1 MRSGTRKTVITAIC
15 LVAIIVVLRLL
26 APYAVEK
33 GVNYAIAS
41 TPGLSGHVG
50 DVDIALYRGAY
61 QVQDIELNLVDGG
74 LQKPLIKIQQ
84 LDISVLW
91 SALFRGSIVS
101 EMTFLKPQ
109 FYYADTAG
117 QEEKVNEDVQDEQ
130 TWITLANKLV
140 PFSIDRID
148 IIDGKLMFET
158 ISNERKTHSE
168 IQDIHGQITNLTNSK
183 ARSGSLVTNM
193 RITAEIAGV
202 CPLSLSGSYDPYAQ
216 KPTFNLD
223 VEMQRLPMMHIDHL
237 ISFYSPFDVEAGQ
250 LDFAMEFAAKQGVVS
265 GYVKAGV
272 YDLSVFD
279 WQEDVVQDGD
289 NPFQWLFEAVTGGI
303 AELFEGGNKDLVATR
318 IPLEGNI
325 DDIETP
331 LWPAIGAIIR
341 NAFIKSLDIKVDET
355 VTLPLSTGTNDRQQQ
370 FAVQRKH

>member
-1 MRSGTRKTVITAIC
+1 M
-15 LVAIIVVLRLL
+15 IVVISLAVILGVLRVL
-26 APYAVEK
+26 APYAAEK
-33 GVNYAIAS
+33 GVNYAIET

-61 QVQDIELNLVDGG
+61 QVEDIELNLVDGN
-74 LQKPLIKIQQ
+74 LQKPLIKIKQ
-84 LDISVLW
+84 LDISILW

-101 EMTFLKPQ
+101 EMTFLNPQ
-109 FYYADTAG
+109 FYYADNAG
-117 QEEKVNEDVQDEQ
+117 EEETVNEDVQDEQ

-158 ISNERKTHSE
+158 ISNERKTHTE
-168 IQDIHGQITNLTNSK
+168 IQDVHGQITNLTNS
-183 ARSGSLVTNM
+183 RERTGSLVTNM
-193 RITAEIAGV
+193 RLTAEIAGV

-223 VEMQRLPMMHIDHL
+223 IEMQRLPMMHIDHL

-250 LDFAMEFAAKQGVVS
+250 LDFAMELASKQGEVS

-279 WQEDVVQDGD
+279 WQEDVVKDGD
-289 NPFQWLFEAVTGGI
+289 NPFQWLFEAITGGI
-303 AELFEGGNKDLVATR
+303 GELFEGGKKDLIATR
-318 IPLEGNI
+318 VPLEGNI
-325 DDIETP
+325 DNIETP
-331 LWPAIGAIIR
+331 LWPAIIAIIR

-355 VTLPLSTGTNDRQQQ
+355 VSLPEPSAAPSARQSP
-370 FAVQRKH
+370 AYLRNS

>member
-1 MRSGTRKTVITAIC
+1 
-15 LVAIIVVLRLL
+15 
-26 APYAVEK
+26 
-33 GVNYAIAS
+33 
-41 TPGLSGHVG
+41 
-50 DVDIALYRGAY
+50 
-61 QVQDIELNLVDGG
+61 
-74 LQKPLIKIQQ
+74 
-84 LDISVLW
+84 
-91 SALFRGSIVS
+91 
-101 EMTFLKPQ
+101 MTFLKPQ

-117 QEEKVNEDVQDEQ
+117 EEEEVNEDVQDEQ

-355 VTLPLSTGTNDRQQQ
+355 VTLSLSTGTNDRQQQ

>member
-1 MRSGTRKTVITAIC
+1 
-15 LVAIIVVLRLL
+15 
-26 APYAVEK
+26 
-33 GVNYAIAS
+33 
-41 TPGLSGHVG
+41 
-50 DVDIALYRGAY
+50 
-61 QVQDIELNLVDGG
+61 
-74 LQKPLIKIQQ
+74 
-84 LDISVLW
+84 
-91 SALFRGSIVS
+91 
-101 EMTFLKPQ
+101 MTFLKPQ

-117 QEEKVNEDVQDEQ
+117 EEEEVNEDVQDEQ

-223 VEMQRLPMMHIDHL
+223 VEMQRLSMMHIDHL

>member
-1 MRSGTRKTVITAIC
+1 
-15 LVAIIVVLRLL
+15 
-26 APYAVEK
+26 
-33 GVNYAIAS
+33 
-41 TPGLSGHVG
+41 
-50 DVDIALYRGAY
+50 
-61 QVQDIELNLVDGG
+61 
-74 LQKPLIKIQQ
+74 
-84 LDISVLW
+84 
-91 SALFRGSIVS
+91 
-101 EMTFLKPQ
+101 
-109 FYYADTAG
+109 
-117 QEEKVNEDVQDEQ
+117 
-130 TWITLANKLV
+130 
-140 PFSIDRID
+140 
-148 IIDGKLMFET
+148 
-158 ISNERKTHSE
+158 
-168 IQDIHGQITNLTNSK
+168 
-183 ARSGSLVTNM
+183 
-193 RITAEIAGV
+193 
-202 CPLSLSGSYDPYAQ
+202 
-216 KPTFNLD
+216 
-223 VEMQRLPMMHIDHL
+223 MQRLPMMHIDHL